1 MTIQDVV
8 REASLGEVG
17 LSADECLKCNVCTTV
32 CPVAR
37 VTDMFPGPKY
47 VGPQSQRF
55 RLATTL
61 PPQGPSTPIVPS
73 PDATVDYCS
82 GCGWCT
88 IACPADVKIAEMN
101 NRARASMKAGHRPR
115 FRDWLLG
122 QTDLVGRLG
131 VATAPLANWS
141 LHNRLFRWLIERVVG
156 IHRKA
161 PLPLFARHTL
171 RSRLAADRR
180 AAQRAT
186 PVATAAPDPATEPPP
201 DRAVVL
207 FHGCAA
213 NYYEPHVALAAI
225 DVLRRNGYETIVPEQ
240 VCCGL
245 PRISNGLY
253 ESARGRAR
261 TNLGSLADYA
271 RRGYRIVGTSTSCTH
286 TLKAEYHE
294 MLDLDDDDARVV
306 AGATWDI
313 CEFLLDLHEQGRLDT
328 GFGRL
333 DATLPYHA
341 PCQLRGHGIGLPALD
356 LFALVPGLDAID
368 IDHDCCGVAGTYGL
382 KKEKYDIAMAV
393 GEPLF
398 RKIRESA
405 APRAACDSET
415 CRWQI
420 ELATSTPMK
429 HPIEILA
436 EAYAAADRPAAV
448 STAARAEATPSR

>member
-1 MTIQDVV
+1 MTIQEIV
-8 REASLGEVG
+8 REATIGEVG

-37 VTDMFPGPKY
+37 VTDLFPGPKY
-47 VGPQSQRF
+47 VGPQAQRF

-61 PPQGPSTPIVPS
+61 PPQGKLTSLVAS

-131 VATAPLANWS
+131 VAFAPLANWT
-141 LHNRLFRWLIERVVG
+141 LRNRPIRWLIERVVG
-156 IHRKA
+156 IHRRA
-161 PLPLFARHTL
+161 PLPVFARRTL
-171 RSRLAADRR
+171 RSRLAANSP
-180 AAQRAT
+180 ALVGAH
-186 PVATAAPDPATEPPP
+186 DPSTEPLP

-213 NYYEPHVALAAI
+213 NYYEPHVAEAAI
-225 DVLRRNGYETIVPEQ
+225 AVLRRNGYETIVPEQ

-261 TNLGSLADYA
+261 TNIASLADYA

-286 TLKAEYHE
+286 TLKAEYRE
-294 MLDLDDDDARVV
+294 MLDLDDDDARAVS
-306 AGATWDI
+306 GATWDI
-313 CEFLLDLHEQGRLDT
+313 CEFLLDLHEQGELDT

-333 DATLPYHA
+333 EATLPYHA

-356 LFALVPGLDAID
+356 LFGLVPGLDAID
-368 IDHDCCGVAGTYGL
+368 LDHDCCGIAGTYGL
-382 KKEKYDIAMAV
+382 KKEKFEIAMAV

-398 RKIRESA
+398 RRIRDTD
-405 APRAACDSET
+405 APRVACDSET

-420 ELATSTPMK
+420 EQATSTPVK

-436 EAYAAADRPAAV
+436 EAYAAADRPGAMI
-448 STAARAEATPSR
+448 SAARDEPAQRR